1 MRKNITELLYN
12 KLYSKKNLNIFI
24 TQNIVNKNIYIK
36 NLY

>member
-1 MRKNITELLYN
+1 MRKNIIELLYN